1 MIRDVILYP
10 DRCLETR
17 CEPVTEFDTPG
28 LHQLVADLFETMYF
42 HEGVGLAAP
51 QIRVM
56 KQVAVIDPSSGRD
69 PEKKIVLVNP
79 QITEAQGTQCS
90 EEGCLSFPDFVERI
104 TRSDEGGCGCRGFS
118 GRIGPFGKRRPFVP
132 RAPARSGSSE
142 WDSVHP
148 SHELAETRID
158 PPQDSEN
165 AACRRL
171 GSGSKVRV
179 IAFCIF
185 FSCLEASQRCAAK
198 TANIRLGTWGS

>member
-17 CEPVTEFDTPG
+17 CDPVTEFHTPG
-28 LHQLVADLFETMYF
+28 LHQLVANLFETMYF

-79 QITEAQGTQCS
+79 QITGAQGTQCS

-104 TRSDEGGCGCRGFS
+104 TRSMSVIVDARDATGASVHLESDGLLSRALQHEVDHLNGILFIRRMS
-118 GRIGPFGKRRPFVP
+118 SLKRELIRRKIRRMLHAGDWRPV
-132 RAPARSGSSE
+132 RRSG
-142 WDSVHP
+142 
-148 SHELAETRID
+148 
-158 PPQDSEN
+158 
-165 AACRRL
+165 
-171 GSGSKVRV
+171 
-179 IAFCIF
+179 
-185 FSCLEASQRCAAK
+185 
-198 TANIRLGTWGS
+198 